1 MYFLRIFSVS
11 LLLLPGLALAQGGPP
26 GGRAVTVETLQVEE
40 SVLRS
45 TVKAVGTVLADASAL
60 LRAEVPG
67 QIISLHFN
75 DGEAVVK
82 GQRLFSI
89 EATVLEAE
97 ANEAKANAEQSEA
110 AYTRAKELIDDKLI
124 SATDFDTARANNNVS
139 VARLLS
145 SQARLSK
152 TTIRAPFDGFVGL
165 RQINIGD
172 YATIGQ
178 ELVSVVRL
186 DPLRVEFSVPET
198 RLAQIKIGQE
208 INVSIGA
215 YPGEIFEGVIMAIAP
230 QIDVTGH
237 SVTIRAR
244 LPNPDLKLRPGLF
257 AQVSI
262 TLAVKSDAIM
272 APEQAIWPIGQTKT
286 VFVIENGKALQKTVT
301 TGQREPGW
309 VEITSGLVAGEELVT
324 AGQMKIFDGVAVKTI
339 PATGVDR

>member
-1 MYFLRIFSVS
+1 MHLSRIIPVL
-11 LLLLPGLALAQGGPP
+11 LLLLPSILLAQGGTP
-26 GGRAVTVETLQVEE
+26 GGRSTTVETLILEPT
-40 SVLRS
+40 VLRS
-45 TVKAVGTVLADASAL
+45 TIKAVGTVLADASAL

-67 QIISLHFN
+67 QIIKLHFA
-75 DGEAVVK
+75 DGQPVVK
-82 GQRLFSI
+82 GEPLFSI

-97 ANEAKANAEQSEA
+97 ANEAKANANLSEA
-110 AYTRAKELIDDKLI
+110 AYTRAKELINDKLI
-124 SATDFDTARANNNVS
+124 SATDFDNARANYNVS
-139 VARLLS
+139 MARLLS

-152 TTIRAPFDGFVGL
+152 TVIRAPFDGFAGL
-165 RQINIGD
+165 RKINIGD

-178 ELVSVVRL
+178 ELVSVVSL

-198 RLAQIKIGQE
+198 RLAQLQAGQ
-208 INVSIGA
+208 IISVSVGA
-215 YPGEIFEGVIMAIAP
+215 YPDEVFAGVITAIAP

-237 SVTIRAR
+237 SVAIRAR

-262 TLAVKSDAIM
+262 TLAVKTAALM
-272 APEQAIWPIGQTKT
+272 VPEQAIWPIGQTKT

-324 AGQMKIFDGVAVKTI
+324 AGQMKIFDGAAVKTI
-339 PATGVDR
+339 PATGIDK